1 MYSFI
6 LNSDNWKCKFGPVV
20 MLVARSLMYG
30 ECLKY
35 PDISKYNQ
43 QGNPL
48 GKRKHELIF
57 I

>member
-6 LNSDNWKCKFGPVV
+6 LNSENWKCKFGPVV
-20 MLVARSLMYG
+20 MLVAHSLMYG
-30 ECLKY
+30 EV
-35 PDISKYNQ
+35 SKYNQ

-48 GKRKHELIF
+48 GKRKHALMF